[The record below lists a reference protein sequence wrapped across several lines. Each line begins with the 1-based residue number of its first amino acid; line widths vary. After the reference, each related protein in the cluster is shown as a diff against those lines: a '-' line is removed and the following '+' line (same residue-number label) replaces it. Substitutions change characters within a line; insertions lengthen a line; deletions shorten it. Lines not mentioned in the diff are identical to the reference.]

1 MYKILVGGNWLGF
14 YLTPRMALASD
25 PAMEPANELSS
36 MSNETGRK
44 KCVGDK
50 SASSSSS
57 FVPPFGD
64 AALPSPPSAAFVVAV
79 VVGR

>member
-1 MYKILVGGNWLGF
+1 MVDGNCLRH
-14 YLTPRMALASD
+14 YLTPRMALASE

-36 MSNETGRK
+36 ISNDTGRK

-64 AALPSPPSAAFVVAV
+64 AALPSPPSPAAVVVVVV